1 MNAIAAG
8 DPSVGPDPQ
17 AEPWRTLLAEV
28 HRQLRE
34 LAAHPA
40 RSVVL
45 LPFAQL
51 LPLAARLWAQAYPD
65 GFAPRFETTRSW
77 AGRVGV
83 FEPAPNDLSFDRGRD
98 LLTAAALLQGAGLGA
113 QRALLAAPLVQQA
126 TQLAQVAASLP
137 PALRPDWA
145 ERARDA
151 LPPAG
156 DGPLGLEGAL
166 ARIAVAWAGNSDYAT
181 DVLFE
186 PHAARALDALFIIQ
200 GLQPDAL
207 SATLAEHCVETA
219 VVLTPPTDA
228 WRGHIALHACADGED
243 EAERAAACVLG
254 HVQAGRVPVALV
266 ATDRVLQRRVQALL
280 AARGVRAGDA
290 LRDETGWRLSTTHA
304 AAQLMA
310 ALRGC
315 APLASSDDVLDWA
328 KLAPAFDA
336 QALAR
341 LEQRLRRDAV
351 RGWAQAARLTQG
363 EPLTAHI
370 EALRAPLAGARP
382 VCDWLAD
389 TRALLQGCGLWPLLG
404 ADAAGQAVI
413 AALGLHDD
421 ALADWR
427 DWPAAQRRVGL
438 AEYTRWVADALE
450 GASFSPPHAG
460 VAQVVVL
467 PLAQLLGRA
476 FAALVLPGAD
486 EQRLSAA
493 PEPPGP
499 WSAAQRLALYLPTR
513 EDLRQAQAAA
523 WALALSVPQVDLLWR
538 CGDDSGEPLQASP
551 LLQALMLDDARL
563 APAADPRPRRRV
575 TAAPTARPAPGGAA
589 LPVQPLSA
597 SSYEMLRACPY
608 RFFALR
614 QLGLQEDGEL
624 DVELDKRDW
633 GNWLH
638 ATLRAFHEALQ
649 GAPQADRRALIDAA
663 AEHTTEALGLDQATG
678 EFMPFAA
685 AWPALRDAY
694 LGWLRDHE
702 AGGARFEAAEQP
714 MQRVCGTLQLTGRID
729 RIDRLADGT
738 RLLIDYKTEA
748 LKTSSQRVQAG
759 SEETQL
765 PFYALL
771 SGADAPRAAYLNLAE
786 RESQP
791 HLLELPELPELAAR
805 LYDGMA
811 HDVARI
817 AAGAALPALGEGRVC
832 DWCAA
837 RGLCRRDFWGAG

>member
-145 ERARDA
+145 ERAREA

-486 EQRLSAA
+486 EQRLRAA

-575 TAAPTARPAPGGAA
+575 AAAPTARPAPGGAA

-638 ATLRAFHEALQ
+638 ATLRAFHEALRA
-649 GAPQADRRALIDAA
+649 APQADRLALIAAA
-663 AEHTTEALGLDQATG
+663 AEQTTQAQGLHDAPG

-694 LGWLRDHE
+694 LQWLAGHE
-702 AGGARFEAAEQP
+702 AGGAVFEAAEQ
-714 MQRVCGTLQLTGRID
+714 RIDTACGELRLRGSID
-729 RIDRLADGT
+729 RIDRLPDGT
-738 RLLIDYKTEA
+738 QLLIDYKTESQD
-748 LKTSSQRVQAG
+748 KTAKRVQAG
-759 SEETQL
+759 GEDTQL

-771 SGADAPRAAYLNLAE
+771 SGADTPRAGYLNLAE
-786 RESQP
+786 RKP
-791 HLLELPELPELAAR
+791 PRLFDLTDLPGLAAQ
-805 LYDGMA
+805 LHEGMA
-811 HDVARI
+811 HDVQRI
-817 AAGAALPALGEGRVC
+817 AAGAPLPALGEGSVC

-837 RGLCRRDFWGAG
+837 RGLCRKDFWGAV

>member
-1 MNAIAAG
+1 
-8 DPSVGPDPQ
+8 
-17 AEPWRTLLAEV
+17 R
-28 HRQLRE
+28 
-34 LAAHPA
+34 
-40 RSVVL
+40 
-45 LPFAQL
+45 
-51 LPLAARLWAQAYPD
+51 
-65 GFAPRFETTRSW
+65 
-77 AGRVGV
+77 
-83 FEPAPNDLSFDRGRD
+83 
-98 LLTAAALLQGAGLGA
+98 
-113 QRALLAAPLVQQA
+113 
-126 TQLAQVAASLP
+126 
-137 PALRPDWA
+137 
-145 ERARDA
+145 
-151 LPPAG
+151 
-156 DGPLGLEGAL
+156 
-166 ARIAVAWAGNSDYAT
+166 
-181 DVLFE
+181 
-186 PHAARALDALFIIQ
+186 
-200 GLQPDAL
+200 
-207 SATLAEHCVETA
+207 SATLQAQVTA
-219 VVLTPPTDA
+219 TM
-228 WRGHIALHACADGED
+228 GHIALHACADGED

-266 ATDRVLQRRVQALL
+266 ATDRALQRRINALL

-363 EPLTAHI
+363 EPLTAQI
-370 EALRAPLAGARP
+370 EALRAPLAGTRP

-486 EQRLSAA
+486 EQRLPAA

-551 LLQALMLDDARL
+551 LLQALMLDDMPL
-563 APAADPRPRRRV
+563 APAADPRTPRRV
-575 TAAPTARPAPGGAA
+575 AAAPTARPAPGGAA

-624 DVELDKRDW
+624 DVDLDKRDW

-638 ATLRAFHEALQ
+638 ATLRAFHEALRA
-649 GAPQADRRALIDAA
+649 APQADRLALIAAA
-663 AEHTTEALGLDQATG
+663 AEQTTQTQGLHDAPG

-694 LGWLRDHE
+694 LQWLDEHE
-702 AGGARFEAAEQP
+702 ASGAVFEAAEQP
-714 MQRVCGTLQLTGRID
+714 IERTCGELQLKGRVD
-729 RIDRLADGT
+729 RIDRLPDGAP
-738 RLLIDYKTEA
+738 LLIDYKTEA
-748 LKTSSQRVQAG
+748 LKRSQDRAKAG

-771 SGADAPRAAYLNLAE
+771 SGSETPHAAYLNLAE
-786 RESQP
+786 REAKP
-791 HLLELPELPELAAR
+791 HLLELKDLPGLAAR
-805 LYDGMA
+805 LYEGMT
-811 HDVARI
+811 HDVQRI
-817 AAGAALPALGEGRVC
+817 AAGAPLPALGEGSVC

-837 RGLCRRDFWGAG
+837 RGLCRKDFWGAV

>member
-1 MNAIAAG
+1 
-8 DPSVGPDPQ
+8 VGPDPQ

-51 LPLAARLWAQAYPD
+51 LPLAARLWAQAHPD

-145 ERARDA
+145 ERAREA

-186 PHAARALDALFIIQ
+186 PHAARALDALFIVQ

-219 VVLTPPTDA
+219 VVLTPPTGA

-266 ATDRVLQRRVQALL
+266 ATDRALQRRINALL

-363 EPLTAHI
+363 EPLTAQI
-370 EALRAPLAGARP
+370 EALRAPLAGTRP

-486 EQRLSAA
+486 EQRLPAA

-513 EDLRQAQAAA
+513 EDLRQAQAAS

-551 LLQALMLDDARL
+551 LLQALMLDDMPL
-563 APAADPRPRRRV
+563 APAADPRTPRRV
-575 TAAPTARPAPGGAA
+575 AAAPTARPAPGGAA

-624 DVELDKRDW
+624 DVDLDKRDW

-638 ATLRAFHEALQ
+638 ATLRAFHEALRA
-649 GAPQADRRALIDAA
+649 APQADRLALIAAA
-663 AEHTTEALGLDQATG
+663 AEQTTQTQGLHDAPG

-694 LGWLRDHE
+694 LQWLDEHE
-702 AGGARFEAAEQP
+702 ASGAVFEAAEQP
-714 MQRVCGTLQLTGRID
+714 IERTCGELQLKGRVD
-729 RIDRLADGT
+729 RIDRLPDGAP
-738 RLLIDYKTEA
+738 LLIDYKTEA
-748 LKTSSQRVQAG
+748 LKRSQDRAKAG

-771 SGADAPRAAYLNLAE
+771 SGSETPHAAYLNLAE
-786 RESQP
+786 REAKP
-791 HLLELPELPELAAR
+791 HLLELKDLPGLAAR
-805 LYDGMA
+805 LYEGMT
-811 HDVARI
+811 HDVQRI
-817 AAGAALPALGEGRVC
+817 AAGAPLPALGEGSVC

-837 RGLCRRDFWGAG
+837 RGLCRKDFWGAV